1 MHVKRVFAKNEKF
14 VDGDAT
20 NLTSIGCVNK
30 EKLVK
35 NDSYRKT

>member
-14 VDGDAT
+14 VDGTT
-20 NLTSIGCVNK
+20 NLTSIGCLNK
-30 EKLVK
+30 KKLVK